1 MNVTPRSLCAGA
13 LAAGLAFL
21 PATGR
26 AQGGVNA
33 QMMLSRL
40 DSLVQLSRS
49 QLAQA
54 QEIFTEEAA
63 TLNALS
69 PAERPAQ
76 GMEARQVAQDKIRAL
91 LGPVQRK
98 VYDLTP
104 QAQGGDLSQMPPA
117 NEVARLDAVV
127 HLTAAQKSEALQI
140 FTDQIEALVE
150 IPAADRPEKGAPI
163 RQGTRASI
171 RALLT
176 PEQQQQYD
184 ATPQNRGGNQKVNPV
199 NLGVR
204 LDTVVNLN
212 DDQIRQVAAIY
223 IQESADLQ
231 PLTPE
236 ELPTKGRAIRQAA
249 AAQIRAL
256 LTPEQQKRF
265 DANPNGIEDLEERG
279 YARDVLAHSPA
290 VIARVGPV
298 KQLSL
303 QSSAAI
309 SENNARISSGSFR
322 FKVMGA
328 NSTEALKIY
337 WERASLGDPIRITK
351 ITDTDGNLLQ

>member
-1 MNVTPRSLCAGA
+1 MNATPRSLCAGA
-13 LAAGLAFL
+13 LAAALALL
-21 PATGR
+21 PLTGR
-26 AQGGVNA
+26 AQGGINP

-40 DSLVQLSRS
+40 DNLVHLSAGQR
-49 QLAQA
+49 AQA
-54 QEIFTEEAA
+54 EDIFGQEAA
-63 TLNALS
+63 KLNAIS
-69 PAERPAQ
+69 PEERPLKGTEVRQ
-76 GMEARQVAQDKIRAL
+76 GAQDSIRAL

-104 QAQGGDLSQMPPA
+104 QAQGGGLTLMSPA
-117 NEVARLDAVV
+117 NEVARLDTIVQ
-127 HLTAAQKSEALQI
+127 LTDRQRADVLQI
-140 FTDQIEALVE
+140 FTDQIEALMD

-176 PEQQQQYD
+176 PEQQQEYD
-184 ATPQNRGGNQKVNPV
+184 ATPQNRGGNQKVNPA
-199 NLGVR
+199 NLGIR
-204 LDTVVNLN
+204 LDAVVNLN
-212 DDQIRQVAAIY
+212 DEQIRQVAAIY

-256 LTPEQQKRF
+256 LTPEQQQKF

-279 YARDVLAHSPA
+279 YARHFLANAPA

-298 KQLSL
+298 RELALKSASL
-303 QSSAAI
+303 I
-309 SENNARISSGSFR
+309 S
-322 FKVMGA
+322 V
-328 NSTEALKIY
+328 NSTRNSGGTFTFQVVGEFHTEVLKIS
-337 WERASLGDPIRITK
+337 WERPNPGDPIQIDK
-351 ITDTDGNLLQ
+351 ITDNDGNPLL

>member
-1 MNVTPRSLCAGA
+1 MNVIPRSLCAGA
-13 LAAGLAFL
+13 LAAGFAFL
-21 PATGR
+21 PLPGR
-26 AQGGVNA
+26 AQGGFNP

-40 DSLVQLSRS
+40 DSLVRLNTDQR
-49 QLAQA
+49 ARA
-54 QEIFTEEAA
+54 GEIFSEEAA
-63 TLNALS
+63 TLNAIS
-69 PAERPAQ
+69 PAERPVKGAEVRQ
-76 GMEARQVAQDKIRAL
+76 GAQDRIRAL

-104 QAQGGDLSQMPPA
+104 QAQGGGLTQMPPA
-117 NEVARLDAVV
+117 NEVARLDALVQ
-127 HLTAAQKSEALQI
+127 LTAAQKADALQI
-140 FTDQIEALVE
+140 FTDQIEALME
-150 IPAADRPEKGAPI
+150 IPAADRVEKGVPI

-184 ATPQNRGGNQKVNPV
+184 AAPQNRGGNQKVNPV

-204 LDTVVNLN
+204 LDAVVNLN
-212 DDQIRQVAAIY
+212 DEQMRQVAAIY

-249 AAQIRAL
+249 TAQIRAL
-256 LTPEQQKRF
+256 LTPEQQKKF

-279 YARDVLAHSPA
+279 YARNFLAHSPA

-298 KQLSL
+298 RQLSL
-303 QSSAAI
+303 KSSSLI
-309 SENNARISSGSFR
+309 SENGIRSSGGTFT
-322 FKVMGA
+322 FQVMGE
-328 NSTEALKIY
+328 NRTETLKIS
-337 WERASLGDPIRITK
+337 WERSNPGDPIQIDK
-351 ITDTDGNLLQ
+351 IMNADGDPIQ